1 MTAQRDFLDW
11 FLFLFLSL
19 LWASAYAMTRGAV
32 FGAHGLPPVLV
43 IPGRLVIGA
52 IILNL
57 VIGVTGRRY
66 PSLSD
71 LKLWAMMAG
80 MGFLGMTGPFFIIAV
95 AQQNVDSS
103 LAALYVAAAPIF
115 VVAGA
120 HFMFEDE
127 KLTSRIA
134 LGIGIGFIGVMTLF
148 GPEVFQSFGS
158 TDATAHILLLAGA
171 MLYAASTLLARMAP
185 KMEPLVFASG
195 FVTLAAL
202 MSLPMLLLVDWQTVS
217 PNSIQIFSVIGLG
230 AGPSALAS
238 LLYMMVV
245 QRAGATFLA
254 LTGYLVPV
262 LSAVIGYI
270 AFREVQDWNT
280 LLAFALILSGVWL
293 AQKRTLPKRPAQ

>member
-1 MTAQRDFLDW
+1 MAAQRDLRDW
-11 FLFLFLSL
+11 FLFIFLSL

-32 FGAHGLPPVLV
+32 FGAHGLPPLLV

-52 IILNL
+52 IILNIAI
-57 VIGVTGRRY
+57 VATGKRY
-66 PSLSD
+66 PPFSD
-71 LKLWAMMAG
+71 LRLWAMMAG
-80 MGFLGMTGPFFIIAV
+80 MGFLGMTGPFFLIAV

-120 HFMFEDE
+120 NFMFEDE
-127 KLTSRIA
+127 KLNSRIA
-134 LGIGIGFIGVMTLF
+134 LGIGVGFIGVMTLF

-158 TDATAHILLLAGA
+158 TNATAHILLLTGA
-171 MLYAASTLLARMAP
+171 MFYAASTLLARMAP

-202 MSLPMLLLVDWQTVS
+202 ISLPMLLIVDWKTVS
-217 PNSIQIFSVIGLG
+217 PSTTQFLSVVGLG

-245 QRAGATFLA
+245 QRSGATFLA

-262 LSAVIGYI
+262 LSAVIGFLI
-270 AFREVQDWNT
+270 FREVQSWNA

-293 AQKRTLPKRPAQ
+293 AQRPARPKNPAI